1 MGGLN
6 SAESALLF
14 TDHPMSNQAD
24 GWFCQKPASPGRS
37 GCCHH
42 WVYGERLARFMLAWS
57 VLNVVDNF
65 PVEPISAYLC
75 ASVNHP
81 MEIHGISILKKY
93 YGEES
98 KYKL

>member
-1 MGGLN
+1 MGLIPPN
-6 SAESALLF
+6 LHYYSL
-14 TDHPMSNQAD
+14 TTPCQTRPMVGFAKNQLPQAA
-24 GWFCQKPASPGRS
+24 PAVAITGFPGNR
-37 GCCHH
+37 HA
-42 WVYGERLARFMLAWS
+42 RLMLTWS

>member
-1 MGGLN
+1 
-6 SAESALLF
+6 
-14 TDHPMSNQAD
+14 
-24 GWFCQKPASPGRS
+24 
-37 GCCHH
+37 
-42 WVYGERLARFMLAWS
+42 MLAWS